1 MRKPR
6 TETEPPV
13 PTALAEAHA
22 AWQAH
27 PLSRRRFL
35 KGAGALV
42 SGLVLPWL
50 PDGVQAA
57 SDTDETSA
65 TIWQTIAAVQE
76 RLFPDDGNGPGA
88 RAIRASAYLQQ
99 AMRLPRF
106 PDAEKTFLLQGPAW
120 LNDLARQAH
129 DADFP
134 ALSAERQEALLQ
146 RIARSRAGDNWLS
159 LLLLYI
165 FEALLTAPIYG
176 GNPDGIGWRWLA
188 HNPGFPL
195 PTAANTYD
203 RILKK

>member
-1 MRKPR
+1 MRMPR
-6 TETEPPV
+6 PETEPPV
-13 PTALAEAHA
+13 PAALAEAHA

-27 PLSRRRFL
+27 PVSRRRFL
-35 KGAGALV
+35 KGVGALT
-42 SGLVLPWL
+42 SGLILPWL
-50 PDGVQAA
+50 PDGVQAGD
-57 SDTDETSA
+57 DTDEAPTMV
-65 TIWQTIAAVQE
+65 WQTIAAVQA

-88 RAIRASAYLQQ
+88 RAIRATAYLQQ

-106 PDAEKTFLLQGPAW
+106 PQEERTFLLQGPAW
-120 LNDLARQAH
+120 LNELAREAH
-129 DADFP
+129 GADFP
-134 ALSAERQEALLQ
+134 ALSADRQEVLLQ
-146 RIARSRAGDNWLS
+146 RIARSRAGENWLS

-165 FEALLTAPIYG
+165 FEALLTAPVYG